1 MPNIPKQRM
10 KKAVITGDVIHS
22 TRMDEESRKLLSK
35 SIAQF
40 LKRLEEV
47 FKVRSEMFRG
57 DSFQCLV
64 PKVQDALRVALLIK
78 TKIRSL
84 NPSELHNVKAKGKRG
99 KPNAVYFTSWVFDA
113 RMAIGIG
120 EVPKTVKDLA
130 TTSSEAFY
138 LSGHLLDEMK
148 SRKQSLD
155 IDTMDKYRDEL
166 ETEMLLLDNIIAK
179 TTAMQCEVIH
189 WKLGGYSEIEIANKL
204 GIGQSA
210 VNQRSNAGSWN
221 AIDAMVDRF
230 ETMYGK

>member
-1 MPNIPKQRM
+1 M

-22 TRMDEESRKLLSK
+22 TRMDEESRALLSK
-35 SIAQF
+35 SIARF
-40 LKRLEEV
+40 LKELEKV

-64 PKVQDALRVALLIK
+64 PNVEDALTVALLIK

-84 NPSELHNVKAKGKRG
+84 NPSELHSVNAKS
-99 KPNAVYFTSWVFDA
+99 KPRKSKAVYFTTWVFDA
-113 RMAIGIG
+113 RLAIGIG

-148 SRKQSLD
+148 SRKQALD
-155 IDTMDKYRDEL
+155 IEANDKYSEEL
-166 ETEMLLLDNIIAK
+166 ETEMILLDNIIAK

-189 WKLGGYSEIEIANKL
+189 WKLWGLPEIDIANKL

-221 AIDAMVDRF
+221 AIRAMLDRF
-230 ETMYGK
+230 ETIYEK

>member
-1 MPNIPKQRM
+1 M
-10 KKAVITGDVIHS
+10 KKAVITGDIIHS
-22 TRMDEESRKLLSK
+22 TRMDEERRVALSK

-40 LKRLEEV
+40 FKVLEKE

-64 PKVQDALRVALLIK
+64 PKVEHALVVALLIK

-84 NPSELHNVKAKGKRG
+84 NPTDLYNVKSKNKPGKAKG
-99 KPNAVYFTSWVFDA
+99 VFFTTWVFDA
-113 RMAIGIG
+113 RLAVGIG
-120 EVPKTVKDLA
+120 EVPKTVKELS
-130 TTSSEAFY
+130 TSSGEAFF

-155 IDTMDKYRDEL
+155 IDTDDEFREEL
-166 ETEMLLLDNIIAK
+166 ETEMILLDNIIAK
-179 TTAMQCEVIH
+179 TTAFQCEVIH
-189 WKLGGYSEIEIANKL
+189 WKLWGLPEIDIANKL

-230 ETMYGK
+230 ETMYGNDK